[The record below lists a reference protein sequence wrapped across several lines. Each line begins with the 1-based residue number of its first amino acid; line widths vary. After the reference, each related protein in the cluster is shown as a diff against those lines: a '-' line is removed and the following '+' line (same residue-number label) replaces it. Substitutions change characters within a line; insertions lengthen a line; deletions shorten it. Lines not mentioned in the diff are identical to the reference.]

1 MKSQFLRIS
10 PRRFINLFVTALICF
25 FTAKSTGILN
35 PAVGRENLK
44 TDNDHTEDFENIEHT
59 HDDKMCQAHNRDC
72 IQKVTTT
79 ELANF
84 RI

>member
-25 FTAKSTGILN
+25 FTAKSTGILD
-35 PAVGRENLK
+35 ATVGREDIK
-44 TDNDHTEDFENIEHT
+44 TDNGLTEGFENIEHT

-84 RI
+84 WI